1 MKTLTLTNAKLM
13 KYKVMPAKHSCHLCF
28 MNELK
33 TIGGRTAR
41 GVSCKFAENEFN
53 GGQLFDVTYH
63 ITRAGSLIIDEIKE
77 VVESDGYDNYEQD
90 EFFNYCFKWWPSDE
104 TKNIL

>member
-1 MKTLTLTNAKLM
+1 MKTLKLTNAKLI
-13 KYKVMPAKHSCHLCF
+13 KSKIKPARRCWYLWF
-28 MNELK
+28 MNELE

-77 VVESDGYDNYEQD
+77 VVEPDGYDNYEQD
-90 EFFNYCFKWWPSDE
+90 EFFNLSSQMM
-104 TKNIL
+104 TI

>member
-1 MKTLTLTNAKLM
+1 MKTLKLTKAKLM
-13 KYKVMPAKHSCHLCF
+13 KCKKMPARRCWYLWF
-28 MNELK
+28 MNELE

-90 EFFNYCFKWWPSDE
+90 EFFNLSSQMM
-104 TKNIL
+104 TI

>member
-1 MKTLTLTNAKLM
+1 MKTLKLTNAKLI
-13 KYKVMPAKHSCHLCF
+13 KSKIKPARRCWYLWF
-28 MNELK
+28 MNELE

-63 ITRAGSLIIDEIKE
+63 ITQTGALIIDEIKE

-90 EFFNYCFKWWPSDE
+90 EFFNLSSQMM
-104 TKNIL
+104 TI

>member
-1 MKTLTLTNAKLM
+1 MKTLKLTNAKLI
-13 KYKVMPAKHSCHLCF
+13 KSKIKPARRCWYLWF
-28 MNELK
+28 MNELE

-77 VVESDGYDNYEQD
+77 VVEPDGYDNYEQD
-90 EFFNYCFKWWPSDE
+90 EFFNYCFK
-104 TKNIL
+104 

>member
-1 MKTLTLTNAKLM
+1 MKTLKLTNAKLI
-13 KYKVMPAKHSCHLCF
+13 KSKIKPARRCWYLCF
-28 MNELK
+28 MNELE

-41 GVSCKFAENEFN
+41 GVSCKFTEHEFN

-63 ITRAGSLIIDEIKE
+63 ITQMGNLIIDEIKE

-90 EFFNYCFKWWPSDE
+90 EFFNLSSQMM
-104 TKNIL
+104 TI

>member
-1 MKTLTLTNAKLM
+1 MKTLKLTNAKLI
-13 KYKVMPAKHSCHLCF
+13 KSKIKPARRCWYLWF
-28 MNELK
+28 MNELE

-90 EFFNYCFKWWPSDE
+90 EFFNLSSQMM
-104 TKNIL
+104 TI

>member
-1 MKTLTLTNAKLM
+1 MKTLTLTNAKLI
-13 KYKVMPAKHSCHLCF
+13 KSKIKPARRCWYLWF
-28 MNELK
+28 MNELE

-41 GVSCKFAENEFN
+41 GVSCKFAENKFN

-63 ITRAGSLIIDEIKE
+63 ITQMGNLIIDEIKE

-90 EFFNYCFKWWPSDE
+90 EFFNYCFK
-104 TKNIL
+104 

>member
-1 MKTLTLTNAKLM
+1 MKTLKLTNAKLI
-13 KYKVMPAKHSCHLCF
+13 KSKIKPARRCWYLWF
-28 MNELK
+28 MNELE

-41 GVSCKFAENEFN
+41 GVSCKFAENKFN

-63 ITRAGSLIIDEIKE
+63 ITQMGNLIIDEIKE

-90 EFFNYCFKWWPSDE
+90 EFFNYCFK
-104 TKNIL
+104 

>member
-1 MKTLTLTNAKLM
+1 MKTLTLTNAKLI
-13 KYKVMPAKHSCHLCF
+13 KSKIKPARRCWYLWF
-28 MNELK
+28 MNELE

-77 VVESDGYDNYEQD
+77 VVESGGYDNYEHD
-90 EFFNYCFKWWPSDE
+90 EFFNLSSQMM
-104 TKNIL
+104 TI

>member
-1 MKTLTLTNAKLM
+1 MKTLKLTNAKLI
-13 KYKVMPAKHSCHLCF
+13 KSKIKPARRCWYLWF
-28 MNELK
+28 MNELE

-90 EFFNYCFKWWPSDE
+90 EFFNYCFK
-104 TKNIL
+104 